1 MLRLFHA
8 LTRHRCVR
16 FLVAGGTSAT
26 ITVGTVFVLTTFYH
40 VWYVMATAAGFIF
53 AVCVNFALQKWW
65 TFRERDIAKV
75 HTQSVHFFVVNGI
88 NFFLNGL
95 LVVFFVEHVGLWP
108 VAAQVCSAVVLAVE
122 SFIAY
127 TYIFR
132 PRGDASVTVDVPY
145 A

>member
-16 FLVAGGTSAT
+16 FLIAGGTSAMV
-26 ITVGTVFVLTTFYH
+26 TVGTVFVLTTLYH
-40 VWYVMATAAGFIF
+40 VWYVVATATGFIL

-65 TFRERDIAKV
+65 TFRERGISKV
-75 HTQSVHFFVVNGI
+75 RSQSAHFFVVNGI
-88 NFFLNGL
+88 NFFLNGV
-95 LVVFFVEHVGLWP
+95 LVVFFVERVGLWP
-108 VAAQVCSAVVLAVE
+108 VAAQVCSAAVLAVE

-132 PRGDASVTVDVPY
+132 PRDDAPIDIPY
-145 A
+145 T